1 MFFIDFTQFLYT
13 KVSGK
18 HNSSKSRW
26 VACVDDFSMKDHLEE
41 IKQRVL
47 DLVRQYIYPELQP
60 IKFMQKCQ
68 TGGNSSK
75 KNSKK

>member
-1 MFFIDFTQFLYT
+1 MNKFSKYMKTIFFIDFTQFFYT

-26 VACVDDFSMKDHLEE
+26 VACAGDFSMKDHLKH

-47 DLVRQYIYPELQP
+47 DLVRQ
-60 IKFMQKCQ
+60 
-68 TGGNSSK
+68 
-75 KNSKK
+75 

>member
-1 MFFIDFTQFLYT
+1 MKTIFFIDFTQFFYT

-26 VACVDDFSMKDHLEE
+26 VACAGDFSMKDHLKH

-47 DLVRQYIYPELQP
+47 DLVRQ
-60 IKFMQKCQ
+60 
-68 TGGNSSK
+68 
-75 KNSKK
+75 